1 MQEDK
6 KKISRRDFLQA
17 AALAAAGAAA
27 VACQPQTVVV
37 EVEKEV
43 KVTEIVKEVVKETVV
58 VEGESKVVEKE
69 VTKVVEKVVT
79 ATPEPAAE
87 DEVSAVGEFPRSQT
101 LIANGPAPVGSPDNF
116 NEWVGWK
123 NRNRGMAQLMN
134 EPLWTDAYAIGEI
147 VNGLAAG
154 PPEYSDD
161 FTEMTVALRE
171 GVYWSDGVE
180 FTAADVVFTIETI
193 KATEGVNWHS
203 QMQPVA
209 SVSAP
214 DKYTVVIKLDEANS
228 RFHTYFLDRWG
239 CLWIMPKHVFEKV
252 DDIIA
257 FEYNPPLSLGQYV
270 LHSHDPAGFWTAW
283 VKRDDWERT
292 PTGMLYGEPAPKYV
306 VYQGFSDTAAQVMAQ
321 SRHQLDTT
329 ASNMTIESLK
339 AVMMVNEFSVPYQ
352 EDFPW
357 VENLHP
363 CVTGMTFNTLKP
375 PFDNKEVR
383 WALTLAIDIVSH
395 FATAYDGAATM
406 NATHI
411 PMVKLYMEWYY
422 EPTQEWLQNFTIDL
436 GNGETFQPYDVEAPD
451 RLRDYALARGYEVP
465 GDEEFRST
473 FGYGWWKYAP
483 DVAAKLL
490 EKNGFSR
497 DADGNWL
504 LPDGTPWKFSILTG
518 AGGGAGYQNALAA
531 AHEWKKFGID
541 VDVTVSE
548 NTAPLAQNGEFEV
561 GTQWPVYEAWG
572 AHLDMYKS
580 FNWWNSE
587 FLEPELG
594 KPQYGH
600 TSRWTD
606 PRMDEVINAL
616 KNTDW
621 NDEERMAEL
630 GIAGMKI
637 AVEEMP
643 GIPTYSYPS
652 VIANDT
658 YYWTNWPSATNLY
671 TQPHH
676 HWPNFKHMLP
686 FLEPTGR

>member
-1 MQEDK
+1 MTK
-6 KKISRRDFLQA
+6 KSVSRREFLRLSA
-17 AALAAAGAAA
+17 MGTAGLLAACA
-27 VACQPQTVVV
+27 QPTPQVIKEEV
-37 EVEKEV
+37 EVE
-43 KVTEIVKEVVKETVV
+43 VTRIVEGTPVVKTVV
-58 VEGESKVVEKE
+58 EERE
-69 VTKVVEKVVT
+69 VVVT
-79 ATPEPAAE
+79 ATPEAAE
-87 DEVSAVGEFPRSQT
+87 DEVGAVGEFPRSET
-101 LIANGPAPVGSPDNF
+101 LIALGPAPVSSPDNF

-134 EPLWTDAYAIGEI
+134 EPLWTDAYAIGEV
-147 VNGLAAG
+147 VNSLAAA
-154 PPEYSDD
+154 PPEYNDD
-161 FTEMTVALRE
+161 FTVMTVALRE
-171 GVYWSDGVE
+171 GVFWSDGVE
-180 FTAADVVFTIETI
+180 FTADDVVFTIETV
-193 KATEGVNWHS
+193 KATEGVNYNS
-203 QMQPVA
+203 QMQEVA

-214 DKYTVVIKLDEANS
+214 DKYTVVVELTGPNS

-239 CLWIMPKHVFEKV
+239 CLWIMPKHVFEGV

-270 LHSHDPAGFWTAW
+270 LHSYDPAGFWTAW
-283 VKRDDWERT
+283 VKREDWKRT
-292 PTGMLYGEPAPKYV
+292 PTAMLYGESAPEYV
-306 VYQGFSDTAAQVMAQ
+306 VFQGIADTAGQVMAQ

-329 ASNMTIESLK
+329 ASNMTLESLK
-339 AVMMVNEFSVPYQ
+339 AVRMVNEYSIPYQ
-352 EDFPW
+352 ESFPW

-363 CVTGMTFNTLKP
+363 CVTGMTFNCLKA

-406 NATHI
+406 NAIHI

-422 EPTQEWLQNFTIDL
+422 EPTQEWLQNFTLDL
-436 GNGETFQPYDVEAPD
+436 GNGETFQPYDTEAPY

-465 GDEEFRST
+465 GDEEFKST

-483 DVAAKLL
+483 DVAAQLL
-490 EKNGFSR
+490 EKNGFSQ
-497 DADGNWL
+497 DGDGNWL
-504 LPDGTPWKFSILTG
+504 LPDGTPWKINILTG
-518 AGGGAGYQNALAA
+518 SGGAGHQNAFAA
-531 AHEWKKFGID
+531 AHEWGKFGID
-541 VDVTVSE
+541 VEVTVNDNSG
-548 NTAPLAQNGEFEV
+548 PLTQNGDFEV
-561 GTQWPVYEAWG
+561 STAWPVYEAWG
-572 AHLDMYKS
+572 AHLDMYRS
-580 FNWWNSE
+580 YNWWNSE

-594 KPQYGH
+594 KPHYGH
-600 TSRWTD
+600 ISRWTD
-606 PRMDEVINAL
+606 PRMDQVVNDL

-621 NDEERMAEL
+621 NDDERMQEL

-676 HWPNFKHMLP
+676 HWPNFKYMLP